1 MPSGQ
6 LKRQEAQKS
15 VWAVQKEAN
24 GVATP
29 RQPQQAQEASNLRSM
44 SGTRK
49 AKFKR
54 LLDQQVCVAAPNHT
68 TVVLTLLPE
77 K

>member
-1 MPSGQ
+1 MS
-6 LKRQEAQKS
+6 A
-15 VWAVQKEAN
+15 WAVQMETN
-24 GVATP
+24 GMATP
-29 RQPQQAQEASNLRSM
+29 RQPQQAAEASNLRSM

-54 LLDQQVCVAAPNHT
+54 LLDQQVCVAAPLHVP
-68 TVVLTLLPE
+68 VVLTLFPG